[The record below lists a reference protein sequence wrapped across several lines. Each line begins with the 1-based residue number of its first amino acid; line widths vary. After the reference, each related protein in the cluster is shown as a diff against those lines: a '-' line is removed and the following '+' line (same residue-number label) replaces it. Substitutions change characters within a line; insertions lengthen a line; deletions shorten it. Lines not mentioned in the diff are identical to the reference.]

1 MNPPVALIPAGGLST
16 RMGRPKL
23 SLPLGGKAVLV
34 WVIDSLRQAGIEK
47 ILTVIGPRVPEL
59 VPLALGAGS
68 EVLLLEEQ
76 TKGMRGSVE
85 RGLEWIERTWR
96 PSAQDRWL
104 LVLADHPVLDP
115 EVVRRLLRE
124 WEGQPASI
132 LIPTYQGHRGHP
144 TLLGW
149 RHAVGIRALDP
160 GFRLNAYIRSQWAE
174 TREIPV
180 DDPDILNDLDT
191 PEDYER
197 WQRVWQERGGRAGPS
212 QG

>member
-1 MNPPVALIPAGGLST
+1 MNPPVALIPAGGLSS

-34 WVIDSLRQAGIEK
+34 WVIDALREAGIER
-47 ILTVIGPRVPEL
+47 ILTVVGPHVPEL
-59 VPLALGAGS
+59 LPLARGADS
-68 EVLLLEEQ
+68 EVLSLEEQ

-85 RGLEWIERTWR
+85 QGLNWIERTWR
-96 PSAQDRWL
+96 PAAADCWL
-104 LVLADHPVLDP
+104 LALADHPLLNP

-124 WEGQPASI
+124 WEGQRATI
-132 LIPTYQGHRGHP
+132 LIPTYQGRRGHP

-149 RHAVGIRALDP
+149 RHALGIRTVDP

-174 TREIPV
+174 THEIPV

-191 PEDYER
+191 PADYAR
-197 WQRVWQERGGRAGPS
+197 WQRVWQERQGGSRAG
-212 QG
+212 